1 MIEVLDRAL
10 AGRSNMPGSAV
21 SSPEVAALVDIA
33 RRVQLSADDVRPTA
47 AYRATTRQR
56 LMAQIAVGPS
66 QSRPLHRTSSGWRH
80 RAEIWALRLSTVI
93 GALSFAGAAAAS
105 ASASALPGDPLYAL
119 KQVQEAVT
127 LDAAPNDSA
136 RQTVLLQQ
144 AGTRLDET
152 ARLLQQG

>member
-1 MIEVLDRAL
+1 
-10 AGRSNMPGSAV
+10 
-21 SSPEVAALVDIA
+21 
-33 RRVQLSADDVRPTA
+33 
-47 AYRATTRQR
+47 
-56 LMAQIAVGPS
+56 
-66 QSRPLHRTSSGWRH
+66 
-80 RAEIWALRLSTVI
+80 
-93 GALSFAGAAAAS
+93 AS

-152 ARLLQQG
+152 ARLLQQGRDSDADASVTRYAQALAAATEQATPATDAVQEQLEHNENRLNELLTTAPAPARAGLQHALQATQRHLANSQPILAEE